1 MAFSILVRGW
11 RSWWAA
17 VGVALLPLAAA
28 GPVHAQGYPNNTI
41 RLVSPFAAGT
51 AGDNLGRLTAQKLS
65 EKMGVSV
72 VLENRPGASG
82 TVGADYVRNAK
93 PDGYTILLGGG
104 PLALNQ
110 SLDPTIPF
118 KVEKD
123 FTPLATIART
133 KIIVVTGN
141 RPDTPKTMGELL
153 SVLRTKGESVNY
165 GSVGP
170 VTMGRLTTAA
180 ILNKTGLR
188 ATHVA
193 YKGSNESLI
202 ALMRGDVL
210 FASDAVSAVLG
221 QIRSNQLRPLAVASD
236 QRLPTLPDVPTL
248 AEAGVSGVDLNVW
261 YGLLAPAGLPD
272 AVAAKLAQG
281 IAAVAADAGYRSSL
295 ANIQFEVFHQQQ
307 AEFRAFILKELEAWS
322 TFFRVSKLDLSK

>member
-1 MAFSILVRGW
+1 MAFSMVVRGW

-17 VGVALLPLAAA
+17 ASVALLPLAAA
-28 GPVHAQGYPNNTI
+28 SPVHAQGYPNNTI
-41 RLVSPFAAGT
+41 RIISPFAVGT

-82 TVGADYVRNAK
+82 TVGAEFVRNAK

-110 SLDPTIPF
+110 TLDPTIPF

-141 RPDTPKTMGELL
+141 KPDTPKTMGELL
-153 SVLRTKGESVNY
+153 TVLRTKGESVNY

-180 ILNKTGLR
+180 ILNKTGLH

-193 YKGSNESLI
+193 YKGSSESII
-202 ALMRGDVL
+202 ALMRGDIL

-221 QIRSNQLRPLAVASD
+221 PIKSNQLRPLAVASD
-236 QRLPTLPDVPTL
+236 RRLPTLPDVPTL
-248 AEAGVSGVDLNVW
+248 AEAGVPGVDLNVW
-261 YGLLAPAGLPD
+261 YGLLAPPGLPD
-272 AVAAKLAQG
+272 AVVAKLAQG
-281 IAAVAADAGYRSSL
+281 ISAVAADAGYRNSL

-307 AEFRAFILKELEAWS
+307 AEFRSFILKELDAWS
-322 TFFRVSKLDLSK
+322 TFFRTSKLDLSK

>member
-1 MAFSILVRGW
+1 LILVRGW

-41 RLVSPFAAGT
+41 RVVSPFATGT

-193 YKGSNESLI
+193 YKGSIESLI

-221 QIRSNQLRPLAVASD
+221 QIRSNQLRALAVASD

-281 IAAVAADAGYRSSL
+281 IAAVVADAGYRSSL

-307 AEFRAFILKELEAWS
+307 AEFRAFILKELDAWS

>member
-1 MAFSILVRGW
+1 MAFSMVVRGW

-17 VGVALLPLAAA
+17 ASVALLPLAAA
-28 GPVHAQGYPNNTI
+28 SPVHAQGYPNNTI
-41 RLVSPFAAGT
+41 RLISPFAAGT

-82 TVGADYVRNAK
+82 TVGAEFVRNAK

-110 SLDPTIPF
+110 ALDPTIPF

-133 KIIVVTGN
+133 KIIIVTGN
-141 RPDTPKTMGELL
+141 NPDTPKTMGELL
-153 SVLRTKGESVNY
+153 TVLRTKGESVNY

-193 YKGSNESLI
+193 YKGSSEPLI

-221 QIRSNQLRPLAVASD
+221 PIKSNQLRPLAVASD
-236 QRLPTLPDVPTL
+236 RRLPTLPDVPTL
-248 AEAGVSGVDLNVW
+248 AEAGVPGVDLNVW
-261 YGLLAPAGLPD
+261 YGLLAPPGLPD
-272 AVAAKLAQG
+272 AVVAKLAQG
-281 IAAVAADAGYRSSL
+281 ISAVAADASYRNSL

-307 AEFRAFILKELEAWS
+307 AEFRSFILKELDAWS
-322 TFFRVSKLDLSK
+322 TFFRTSKLDLSK

>member
-1 MAFSILVRGW
+1 MAFSMVVRGW

-17 VGVALLPLAAA
+17 ASVALLPLAAA
-28 GPVHAQGYPNNTI
+28 SPVHAQGYPNNTI
-41 RLVSPFAAGT
+41 RLISPFAAGT

-82 TVGADYVRNAK
+82 TVGAEFVRNAK

-110 SLDPTIPF
+110 TLDPTIPF

-141 RPDTPKTMGELL
+141 KPDTPKTMGELL
-153 SVLRTKGESVNY
+153 TVLRTKGESVNY

-180 ILNKTGLR
+180 ILNKTGLH

-193 YKGSNESLI
+193 YKGSSESLI

-221 QIRSNQLRPLAVASD
+221 PIRSNQLRPLAVASD
-236 QRLPTLPDVPTL
+236 RRLPTLPDVPTL
-248 AEAGVSGVDLNVW
+248 AEAGVPGVDLNVW
-261 YGLLAPAGLPD
+261 YGLLAPPGLPD
-272 AVAAKLAQG
+272 AVVAKLAQG
-281 IAAVAADAGYRSSL
+281 ISAVAADASYRNSL

-307 AEFRAFILKELEAWS
+307 AEFRSFILKELDAWS
-322 TFFRVSKLDLSK
+322 TFFRTSKLDLSK

>member
-1 MAFSILVRGW
+1 MAFSMVVRGW

-17 VGVALLPLAAA
+17 ASVALLPLAAA
-28 GPVHAQGYPNNTI
+28 SPVHAQGYPNNTI
-41 RLVSPFAAGT
+41 RLISPFAAGT

-82 TVGADYVRNAK
+82 TVGAEFVRNAK

-110 SLDPTIPF
+110 ALDPTIPF

-133 KIIVVTGN
+133 KIIIVTGN
-141 RPDTPKTMGELL
+141 NPDTPKTMGELL
-153 SVLRTKGESVNY
+153 TVLRTKGESVNY

-193 YKGSNESLI
+193 YKGSSESLI

-221 QIRSNQLRPLAVASD
+221 PIKSNQLRPLAVASD
-236 QRLPTLPDVPTL
+236 RRLPTLPDVPTL
-248 AEAGVSGVDLNVW
+248 AEAGVPGVDLNVW
-261 YGLLAPAGLPD
+261 YGLLAPPGLPD
-272 AVAAKLAQG
+272 AVVAKLAQG
-281 IAAVAADAGYRSSL
+281 ISAVAADASYRNSL

-307 AEFRAFILKELEAWS
+307 AEFRSFILKELDAWS
-322 TFFRVSKLDLSK
+322 TFFRTSKLDLSK